1 MRRQVV
7 RREIIARNGG
17 LDMKK
22 IAITGGIG
30 SGKSTVSEIIR
41 KMGYVVVSADKVY
54 SELLLNE
61 DFVKEICE
69 LMNISPIEKDGR
81 ITIDRKA
88 LSALVFSDK
97 TQLSR
102 LNDFTHPR
110 IMDEI
115 FRRSEGVEP
124 LFFAEVPLLFE
135 RGYETEFDNVFV
147 VRRQLDLRLSG
158 TAKRDGKTEAEI
170 RKVIDNQFDYEG
182 NKSGYKSIIIENNG
196 TIQELET
203 EVSEAVKRLL

>member
-1 MRRQVV
+1 
-7 RREIIARNGG
+7 
-17 LDMKK
+17 MKK

-69 LMNISPIEKDGR
+69 LMNISPIEKDGHV
-81 ITIDRKA
+81 TIDRKA

-110 IMDEI
+110 IMNEI

>member
-1 MRRQVV
+1 
-7 RREIIARNGG
+7 
-17 LDMKK
+17 MKK

-196 TIQELET
+196 TIHELEA

>member
-1 MRRQVV
+1 
-7 RREIIARNGG
+7 
-17 LDMKK
+17 MKK

-54 SELLLNE
+54 SELLLND

>member
-1 MRRQVV
+1 
-7 RREIIARNGG
+7 
-17 LDMKK
+17 MKK

-69 LMNISPIEKDGR
+69 LINISPIEKDGR

-182 NKSGYKSIIIENNG
+182 NKLGYKSIIIENNG

>member
-1 MRRQVV
+1 
-7 RREIIARNGG
+7 
-17 LDMKK
+17 MKK

-170 RKVIDNQFDYEG
+170 RKVIDNQFDYES

>member
-1 MRRQVV
+1 
-7 RREIIARNGG
+7 
-17 LDMKK
+17 MKK

-54 SELLLNE
+54 SGLLLNE

-196 TIQELET
+196 TIQELEN

>member
-1 MRRQVV
+1 
-7 RREIIARNGG
+7 
-17 LDMKK
+17 MKK

-61 DFVKEICE
+61 DFVKEICD

-147 VRRQLDLRLSG
+147 VRRQFDLRLSG